1 MLQGECDVRLGD
13 RHLTIKPGQTL
24 YIPPGSKHEVANPG
38 WEPVVYV
45 CSFSA
50 SMRGT
55 LFEDPTAPGARPL
68 DGRGASQR
76 W

>member
-1 MLQGECDVRLGD
+1 MRRPAGRPACDDQARTDPAYSTG
-13 RHLTIKPGQTL
+13 T
-24 YIPPGSKHEVANPG
+24 KHEVANFG

-55 LFEDPTAPGARPL
+55 LFEDPTAPGVRPL
-68 DGRGASQR
+68 VGRSASQP